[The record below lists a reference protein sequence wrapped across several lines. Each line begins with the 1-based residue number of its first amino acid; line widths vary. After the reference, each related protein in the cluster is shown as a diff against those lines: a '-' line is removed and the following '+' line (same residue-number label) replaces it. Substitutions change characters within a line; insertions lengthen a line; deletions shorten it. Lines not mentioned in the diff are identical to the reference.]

1 MCIHHLVLGS
11 ILNDYNVCSYFNKDK
26 TGIKI
31 VISPKKEIPNKLP
44 QPILDMFFNEY
55 KKYPEFKIL
64 DKIQYQDKPV
74 EKTTKNEYS
83 TCLDVALHEQN
94 ERLLKGDDSTLCLSP
109 LVMNN
114 GVVNVNLAV
123 KTIVNNLN
131 VINHT
136 KISNFY
142 LELNKK

>member
-1 MCIHHLVLGS
+1 MCIHHLVLGT

-44 QPILDMFFNEY
+44 QVILDMFLNEY

-74 EKTTKNEYS
+74 DKTTKNEFS
-83 TCLDVALHEQN
+83 TCLDVALHE
-94 ERLLKGDDSTLCLSP
+94 LLKGEEGVLCLSP
-109 LVMNN
+109 LVINN
-114 GVVNVNLAV
+114 GVVNVNLAA
-123 KTIVNNLN
+123 KTTVTNLN

-136 KISNFY
+136 RVSHFY